1 MQKMDIS
8 SLEDTKVEVVTKDDG
23 TPALEMT
30 LDDKSLKYID
40 SVRFYLATLND
51 KMTLQFSV
59 TILICFRTGITVSSG
74 IISTVTGRL

>member
-51 KMTLQFSV
+51 KMTSQF
-59 TILICFRTGITVSSG
+59 R
-74 IISTVTGRL
+74 

>member
-30 LDDKSLKYID
+30 LHPSPGWYKVL
-40 SVRFYLATLND
+40 
-51 KMTLQFSV
+51 
-59 TILICFRTGITVSSG
+59 
-74 IISTVTGRL
+74 